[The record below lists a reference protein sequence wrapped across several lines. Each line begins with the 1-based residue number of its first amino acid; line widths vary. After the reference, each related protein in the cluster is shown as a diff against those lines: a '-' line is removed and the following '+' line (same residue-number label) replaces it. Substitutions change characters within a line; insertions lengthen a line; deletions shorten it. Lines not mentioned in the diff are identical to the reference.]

1 MNRIFHVKI
10 TTGTY
15 LFLILFTA
23 IMVFA
28 FWYMQSIVGLVMAI
42 ALIVTIES
50 VIHSTYTLT
59 TEGKLVVYRGRFL
72 KTITIPFADIT
83 DVELKQS
90 SGFGG
95 MMTSQYVLV
104 HYSDK
109 KLLSLVPVKPE
120 EFINAIVRR
129 LEHRMEEE

>member
-15 LFLILFTA
+15 LFLVLFTA

-59 TEGKLVVYRGRFL
+59 TEGELVVYRGRFL

-109 KLLSLVPVKPE
+109 KLLSLVPVKPT
-120 EFINAIVRR
+120 EFINALVNR
-129 LEHRMEEE
+129 LEHRTTD